1 MEKKPNNNIINRKL
15 INYVKGNN
23 NNQTNIQ
30 SNYSKSLIYE
40 PNKINRYENS
50 KIQFKKISFSKKQE
64 ENLPKLKKNL
74 QEFEYRKLK
83 EENDQ
88 LKNELFKEA
97 KNISIYEKQIKEL
110 YEEIKIIKQKI
121 FNEKQIRKSKI
132 KNRLKYLNENLDEK
146 YDDYDNYEYLDT
158 GANEAINLVEQ
169 QIIDELCP
177 NPDKMSYEQL
187 LDLEDKVGNVNK
199 GLNKDKIKKL
209 TVIPFKKGF
218 YQDCDK
224 CIICQEDFNYG
235 EKTKLLPCGHIF
247 HIECVDQWLIKEK
260 KCPFCN
266 EEIKI

>member
-97 KNISIYEKQIKEL
+97 N
-110 YEEIKIIKQKI
+110 
-121 FNEKQIRKSKI
+121 
-132 KNRLKYLNENLDEK
+132 
-146 YDDYDNYEYLDT
+146 
-158 GANEAINLVEQ
+158 INL
-169 QIIDELCP
+169 
-177 NPDKMSYEQL
+177 
-187 LDLEDKVGNVNK
+187 
-199 GLNKDKIKKL
+199 
-209 TVIPFKKGF
+209 
-218 YQDCDK
+218 
-224 CIICQEDFNYG
+224 
-235 EKTKLLPCGHIF
+235 
-247 HIECVDQWLIKEK
+247 
-260 KCPFCN
+260 
-266 EEIKI
+266 